1 MPLHVMKTIKQNE
14 CVSKNRGWES
24 RTEGWQ
30 GLAPPWEHQRMG
42 KVSTDV
48 WAPGM
53 QVVKQGFQAANTGI
67 GQQRVLLQTNKRTNK
82 TPSCQILLPMSFDA
96 NQEKKFWFS
105 QQFVF
110 QNFGFGI
117 VTM

>member
-1 MPLHVMKTIKQNE
+1 MPLHVMKRIKMSAYQKTE
-14 CVSKNRGWES
+14 VGSLGKKGGRGW
-24 RTEGWQ
+24 
-30 GLAPPWEHQRMG
+30 PPLWEHQRMG
-42 KVSTDV
+42 KVSTNV

-82 TPSCQILLPMSFDA
+82 TQVLLPMSFDA

-105 QQFVF
+105 EQFVF